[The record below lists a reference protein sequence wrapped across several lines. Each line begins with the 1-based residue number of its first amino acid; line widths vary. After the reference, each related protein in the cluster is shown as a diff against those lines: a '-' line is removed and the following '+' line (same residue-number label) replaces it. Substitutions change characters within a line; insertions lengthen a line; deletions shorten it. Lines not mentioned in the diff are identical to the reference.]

1 MEDTRIRLLV
11 LASAS
16 LAALLVG
23 LLVTAPMGVIAR
35 IAEVQIERALAHQY
49 DITIGRAG
57 LRGPGTVLLRDIR
70 IVRRAEM
77 GAENTA
83 PRPLPTEIDRL
94 RLRIGLL
101 SLVRQRPRA
110 DIRMQVDEGRLRASV
125 APAGSGHR
133 FTATFDELELRRFQ
147 PLREAIGLPVQGR
160 VNGTIALGYDADIR
174 LDGGDLRLTIDNT
187 ILGPGDLHAEAFRP
201 FGGFV
206 PLPATRLG
214 RITLTGTI
222 SGSDLAI
229 DELTATGADVRFDV
243 TGDAQ
248 LRDPLT
254 ATTIRLA
261 LVFSL
266 NEDYVEDAG
275 LAAALNLWPVL
286 RQAQS
291 GDGYALLLS
300 GPIGNLPE
308 PQPLRRREP

>member
-1 MEDTRIRLLV
+1 MEDTRIRV
-11 LASAS
+11 LI
-16 LAALLVG
+16 LAAAFVGTLLAG
-23 LLVTAPMGVIAR
+23 LLLTAPMGVIAR
-35 IAEVQIERALAHQY
+35 IAEVQLERALGHQF
-49 DITIGRAG
+49 DISIGRVG

-70 IVRRAEM
+70 IVRRPGTDA
-77 GAENTA
+77 APDA

-94 RLRIGLL
+94 RVRVGLL
-101 SLVRQRPRA
+101 SLVRGKPRA
-110 DIRMQVDEGRLRASV
+110 GLRMQVDDGRLDASV
-125 APAGSGHR
+125 VPVGSGFR

-147 PLREAIGLPVQGR
+147 PIREAIGLPVQGR
-160 VNGTIALGYDADIR
+160 VNGTITLGYDADVR
-174 LDGGDLRLTIDNT
+174 LDGGELRLSIENT

-214 RITLTGTI
+214 RITLSGDI
-222 SGSDLAI
+222 SGSDLALE
-229 DELTATGADVRFDV
+229 ELTANGTDVRFDI

-248 LRDPLT
+248 LRDPLA

-266 NEDYVEDAG
+266 NEEYVEDAG

-300 GPIGNLPE
+300 GPVGNLPE